1 MDSRQTG
8 LVIASRR
15 RQLHMTQQELAD
27 ALGVTNKAVSKWE
40 TGQGLPDIGL
50 LEALSD
56 TLGVSIDALIRG
68 ELPEESE
75 KGAPLYT
82 PSPVPLF
89 EAHIPL
95 SRDAC
100 VRQARLQQK
109 VCGVVGSLL
118 LPLLWFLLLAGTAG
132 FLALYIRR
140 LTAGLA
146 WYLPLALLL
155 LVWIVLGYTGYQLRG
170 RFRYHARLKAGDTG
184 EQVFTF
190 TADQLFIRTVLSE
203 QNLEYAAIR
212 QIAYTEDALLLYG
225 GGVCFLLEAADF
237 TRGRLADCLAF
248 LRARCPSARVLPIR
262 PGLDKREIAG
272 WICVY
277 AALFFTAVQGAVLVL
292 GDTYRIEYRRD
303 TDAIL
308 ATAFILAL
316 LAAGCLLLFLRRNRS
331 RAWNITASILA
342 TALAV
347 FLIVETPLPQTS
359 SIIRVSP
366 DRSATL
372 ILKYRE
378 DTGRL
383 TLYRPFFPYLA
394 MEREILPFPA
404 DGEIKTQWLTNDIC
418 AVTYQDGQGDLHQYA
433 ATFGDRGNGISYLHV
448 FPLLQGEWTAQ
459 IGGTAGYF
467 FEAEPGLIRLGDGKT
482 SESFTPSDCVQF
494 GTTALVLCGED
505 GRPRWTLALGE
516 DCVVGNSVLRSGSI
530 QLCPA
535 AMTKTA
541 PITFVLT
548 GSAEG
553 GESR

>member
-15 RQLHMTQQELAD
+15 KQLHMTQQELAD

-68 ELPEESE
+68 ELPEEGKE
-75 KGAPLYT
+75 GDPLYMS
-82 PSPVPLF
+82 SPLLF
-89 EAHIPL
+89 EARASL
-95 SRDAC
+95 SLDAC

-109 VCGVVGSLL
+109 ACGVAGTLL

-146 WYLPLALLL
+146 WYLPMALLL
-155 LVWIVLGYTGYQLRG
+155 LLLIAFFSLGYRLKGRLR
-170 RFRYHARLKAGDTG
+170 YAARLKAGDIG
-184 EQVFTF
+184 EQVYTF
-190 TADQLFIRTVLSE
+190 TPDVLSLRTALAE
-203 QNLEYAAIR
+203 QHLEYAAIR

-225 GGVCFLLEAADF
+225 NGGCYLLEAADF

-248 LRARCPSARVLPIR
+248 LRARCPAARILPIR

-272 WICVY
+272 WVCVY

-292 GDTYRIEYRRD
+292 GETYRIEYRRD

-347 FLIVETPLPQTS
+347 FLIVETPLPQSS

-418 AVTYQDGQGDLHQYA
+418 AVTYRDSQDDLHQYV
-433 ATFGDRGNGISYLHV
+433 ATFGDRGDGISYLHV
-448 FPLLQGEWTAQ
+448 FSLLQGEWAAQ
-459 IGGTAGYF
+459 VGDSAGYF
-467 FEAEPGLIRLGDGKT
+467 FEAEPALLRLGDGKT
-482 SESFTPSDCVQF
+482 EETFTFSDCVQF
-494 GTTALVLCGED
+494 GTTALVLCGAD

-516 DCVVGNSVLRSGSI
+516 DCVVENGVLQSGSI

-541 PITFVLT
+541 SIPFVLLSKGG
-548 GSAEG
+548 GSD
-553 GESR
+553 